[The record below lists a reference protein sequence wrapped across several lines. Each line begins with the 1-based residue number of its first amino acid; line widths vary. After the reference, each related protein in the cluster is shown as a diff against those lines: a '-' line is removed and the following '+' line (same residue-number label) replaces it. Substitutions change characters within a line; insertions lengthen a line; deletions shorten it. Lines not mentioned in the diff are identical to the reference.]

1 MSQEVPTF
9 EPLRRWEKLCAVVF
23 FAAVIAFGGFVE
35 YRSAFLSR
43 RMGDLGCYLR
53 AAWAVRAGVDMYGL
67 TEDNGWHYNYPP
79 LYAILLTPLADP
91 PNRDASEVT
100 ATSACIAT
108 SPIGGP
114 LPAVAVL
121 PAGQVFVIPDVGYKT
136 PYAVSVGVIYVVN
149 VLCLLLAVH
158 LLARGL
164 EQTATDP
171 VVRTAPKAC
180 RRWWLLRLLP
190 VLACLP
196 PIGHT
201 LMRGQANFI
210 LLLCI
215 CGLIAGLLQQRRLT
229 AGAYLA
235 GAICLKIFPAYLL
248 LVPLWRRDLRCVA
261 GCAGGLFVGLIL
273 IPVLVLG
280 PQRTVSEYCQLAVVL
295 VEPALGVGED
305 KTRAEELINV
315 TATDSQS
322 FRSIIHNTIYLD
334 RTTRPPQ
341 ASPLVQKTHWV
352 LGAAFTLA
360 TLAVAGFRR
369 ALTGP
374 ALVLFV
380 GSLTL
385 VMILMSPVC
394 HTHYFA
400 LSLPLVMG
408 LIAWDW
414 QRTGEAGLS
423 YRIVGLIAMQ
433 IVGNTLPLLPPTEVL
448 KDVGLATY
456 TALALWLLA
465 CVVVRRSSFQS
476 STQTKAVGRDL
487 PAAA

>member
-1 MSQEVPTF
+1 MSQNPAAF
-9 EPLRRWEKLCAVVF
+9 DPLQRWEKVCVGLLLASAVVF
-23 FAAVIAFGGFVE
+23 GGLVE
-35 YRSAFLSR
+35 NKSAFLNR

-91 PNRDASEVT
+91 PARDTSELAAASVG
-100 ATSACIAT
+100 IAA
-108 SPIGGP
+108 SPLGGP

-121 PAGQVFVIPDVGYKT
+121 PAGASYLAPDVPYTT
-136 PYAVSVGVIYVVN
+136 PYAVSVAVTYIVN
-149 VLCLLLAVH
+149 VLCLALAVH
-158 LLARGL
+158 LLARSL
-164 EQTATDP
+164 ERTAADP
-171 VVRTAPKAC
+171 AVRTLPRGC
-180 RRWWLLRLLP
+180 RRWWLLRTLP

-210 LLLCI
+210 LLLCV

-229 AGAYLA
+229 AGVYLA

-248 LVPLWRRDLRCVA
+248 LIPFWRRDLRCGA
-261 GCAGGLFVGLIL
+261 GCALGLFVGLLL
-273 IPVLVLG
+273 IPLVVLG
-280 PQRTVSEYCQLAVVL
+280 PERTVSSYRQLAIVL
-295 VEPALGVGED
+295 VGPALGVGED
-305 KTRAEELINV
+305 TTRAEELINV

-322 FRSIIHNTIYLD
+322 FRSILHNTIHLD
-334 RTTRPPQ
+334 RATRPAQ
-341 ASPLVQKTHWV
+341 ASPLVQKIHWAV
-352 LGAAFTLA
+352 GGAFTLA
-360 TLAVAGFRR
+360 TLLVAGYRR
-369 ALTGP
+369 TLTGP

-414 QRTGEAGLS
+414 ERTGRAGLS
-423 YRIVGLIAMQ
+423 AGVIALIAVQ
-433 IVGNTLPLLPPTEVL
+433 IAGNTLPLLPATEVL
-448 KDVGLATY
+448 KGVGLATY
-456 TALALWLLA
+456 TALSLWLLA
-465 CVVVRRSSFQS
+465 CVAIRRS
-476 STQTKAVGRDL
+476 
-487 PAAA
+487 AAAPSVAVPTRTDLSAAA

>member
-1 MSQEVPTF
+1 MSQKTRPFT
-9 EPLRRWEKLCAVVF
+9 PLRPWEKLTAVLF
-23 FAAVIAFGGFVE
+23 FLSVVVFGGFVE
-35 YRSAFLSR
+35 YRSSFLSR

-53 AAWAVRAGVDMYGL
+53 AAWAVRAGVDIYGL

-91 PNRDASEVT
+91 PSRDTAELA
-100 ATSACIAT
+100 ATSAGIAA
-108 SPIGGP
+108 SPLGGP
-114 LPAVAVL
+114 LPAIAVL
-121 PAGQVFVIPDVGYKT
+121 PAGNPYTAPDVGYTT
-136 PYAVSVGVIYVVN
+136 PYAVSVGVVYVLN
-149 VLCLLLAVH
+149 VLCLVLAVH
-158 LLARGL
+158 WLACGL
-164 EQTATDP
+164 ERTAADP
-171 VVRTAPKAC
+171 AVRTLPWGC
-180 RRWWLLRLLP
+180 RRWWLLRALP

-210 LLLCI
+210 LLLCV

-229 AGAYLA
+229 AGVCLA

-248 LVPLWRRDLRCVA
+248 LIPFWRRDLRCVA
-261 GCAGGLFVGLIL
+261 GCALGLFVGLIL

-280 PQRTVSEYCQLAVVL
+280 PQRTLNEYRQLAVVL

-322 FRSIIHNTIYLD
+322 FRSIMHNTIYLD
-334 RTTRPPQ
+334 RATRPPQ
-341 ASPLVQKTHWV
+341 ASPLVQKIHWV
-352 LGAAFTLA
+352 LGGAFTLL
-360 TLAVAGFRR
+360 TLAIAGFRR
-369 ALTGP
+369 TLTGP
-374 ALVLFV
+374 ALALFI

-400 LSLPLVMG
+400 LSVPLVMG
-408 LIAWDW
+408 LIAWEW
-414 QRTGEAGLS
+414 ERTGKAGLS
-423 YRIVGLIAMQ
+423 YAIVGLIALQ
-433 IVGNTLPLLPPTEVL
+433 IVGNTLPLLPATEVL

-456 TALALWLLA
+456 TALVLWLLA
-465 CVVVRRSSFQS
+465 CVAIRRSAHQPLA
-476 STQTKAVGRDL
+476 QARAVGPDL

>member
-1 MSQEVPTF
+1 MKF
-9 EPLRRWEKLCAVVF
+9 EPLKLWEKGCVVLLL
-23 FAAVIAFGGFVE
+23 ATLVIFGGYVE
-35 YRSAFLSR
+35 QKSAFLHR
-43 RMGDLGCYLR
+43 RMGDLDCYLR
-53 AAWAVRAGVDMYGL
+53 AAWAVRSGADMYAL

-91 PNRDASEVT
+91 PGRDTSALA
-100 ATSACIAT
+100 ATSAAVAA

-121 PAGQVFVIPDVGYKT
+121 HEGSSYLTPDVPWT
-136 PYAVSVGVIYVVN
+136 MPFAVSVGVVYVVN
-149 VLCLLLAVH
+149 VLCLALAVH

-164 EQTATDP
+164 EQTAANP
-171 VVRTAPKAC
+171 AVRTLPWGC
-180 RRWWLLRLLP
+180 RRWWLLRCLP

-210 LLLCI
+210 LLLCV
-215 CGLIAGLLQQRRLT
+215 CGLIAGLLRQRRLT
-229 AGAYLA
+229 AGVYVA

-248 LVPLWRRDLRCVA
+248 LVPFWRRDWRCVA
-261 GCAGGLFVGLIL
+261 GCAAGLFVGLLL
-273 IPVLVLG
+273 IPVLALG
-280 PQRTVSEYCQLAVVL
+280 PERTVSAYRELAVVL
-295 VEPALGVGED
+295 VGPALGVGDD

-322 FRSIIHNTIYLD
+322 FRAIIHNSLHLD

-341 ASPLVQKTHWV
+341 ASPLVQKVHWAI
-352 LGAAFTLA
+352 GAALTLV
-360 TLAVAGFRR
+360 TLAVAGYRR
-369 ALTGP
+369 TLTGP
-374 ALVLFV
+374 PLVLFV

-385 VMILMSPVC
+385 VMILLSPVC

-414 QRTGEAGLS
+414 ERTGKAGLS
-423 YRIVGLIAMQ
+423 AGVIGLIAVQ
-433 IVGNTLPLLPPTEVL
+433 IVGNTLPLLPATEVL

-456 TALALWLLA
+456 TALLLWLLA
-465 CVVVRRSSFQS
+465 CVEVRRSGAAPSVAAPR
-476 STQTKAVGRDL
+476 QTNL